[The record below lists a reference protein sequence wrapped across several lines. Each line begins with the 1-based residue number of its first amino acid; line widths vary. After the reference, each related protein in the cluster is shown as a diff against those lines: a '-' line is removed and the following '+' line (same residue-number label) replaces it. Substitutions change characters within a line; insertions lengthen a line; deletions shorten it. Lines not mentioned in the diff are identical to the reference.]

1 MKPKDAKAST
11 SKAESIRAA
20 GRPQFWSL
28 QWEDKTKVNAVYARR
43 KCWWTG
49 KAVEGWDFRK
59 IKLPVRWS
67 YANYRVMLKWNFKH
81 CLIIRFREYCAYR
94 CASHLHRCC
103 EFSLKD
109 RMQRKLGKEHFQ
121 QKIRWCCWWLQN
133 RCKYLFFSLEPHQ
146 ILSVEKST
154 QIESII
160 SKNPRETAEYTWIIV
175 DGAKEEECEN
185 RFKQFLAK
193 KIVRT
198 NYRSLWLTDKIAI
211 HRPAHLQL
219 EAAICYICGCTSK

>member
-1 MKPKDAKAST
+1 MQITESCWSEISST
-11 SKAESIRAA
+11 
-20 GRPQFWSL
+20 
-28 QWEDKTKVNAVYARR
+28 V
-43 KCWWTG
+43 
-49 KAVEGWDFRK
+49 
-59 IKLPVRWS
+59 WS
-67 YANYRVMLKWNFKH
+67 YDSENIARTDVLRIFIDVVNLVWKIGCNGNSGKSIFSKKLDDVADGSKTDAN
-81 CLIIRFREYCAYR
+81 I
-94 CASHLHRCC
+94 
-103 EFSLKD
+103 
-109 RMQRKLGKEHFQ
+109 
-121 QKIRWCCWWLQN
+121 
-133 RCKYLFFSLEPHQ
+133 FFSLEPHQ

-193 KIVRT
+193 KIVWNDVRT